1 MAADEEEDEEAL
13 SPGSVPR
20 EVTYKV
26 DDELC
31 SKHPKWKQ
39 CRKKT
44 FNSMAP
50 QVALPNGIVVQD
62 LSVGKGYAPEPG
74 DTCTVHYSLYY
85 QGDEIESSR
94 ESSGLAARP
103 IGFQYGVE
111 KGTGSV
117 IPAISLGM
125 EGMRVGGVRRIT
137 SPPEFAFGDK
147 GKKPRIPPGATVQFD
162 VQLLTVKRAGTNPI
176 TRQGSGSEK
185 NTGLFDLF

>member
-1 MAADEEEDEEAL
+1 MAADDDEDDVQA
-13 SPGSVPR
+13 PASVPR
-20 EVTYKV
+20 EITYQV

-39 CRKKT
+39 CRKKS
-44 FNSMAP
+44 FNTLAP
-50 QVALPNGIVVQD
+50 TVTMPTGITYQD
-62 LSVGKGYAPEPG
+62 LSVGKGNSPEPG

-85 QGDEIESSR
+85 KGDEIESSR

-103 IGFQYGVE
+103 VGFQYGVE
-111 KGTGSV
+111 KGSGSV
-117 IPAISLGM
+117 ITAISLGM

-147 GKKPRIPPGATVQFD
+147 GKKPRIPPNAIVQFD